1 MEHMGLASTDKSL
14 KLKVHD
20 KDINKILR
28 RSHRLPRLYQK
39 MYGNMRTAMTCL
51 WRNLQK
57 EYGKFPWLSIGGFF
71 AVAHMI
77 QDKVNE
83 ILNLP
88 SVRISYKHIN
98 KKRVQSKELK
108 QFWFVLSF
116 FPGVKRF

>member
-1 MEHMGLASTDKSL
+1 M
-14 KLKVHD
+14 
-20 KDINKILR
+20 
-28 RSHRLPRLYQK
+28 
-39 MYGNMRTAMTCL
+39 L

-98 KKRVQSKELK
+98 KKRVQVNEILNLPSVRISYKHINKKRVQSKELK
-108 QFWFVLSF
+108 QFWFVSF

>member
-1 MEHMGLASTDKSL
+1 MFVPKNVWQYANSYDM
-14 KLKVHD
+14 
-20 KDINKILR
+20 
-28 RSHRLPRLYQK
+28 
-39 MYGNMRTAMTCL
+39 L

-57 EYGKFPWLSIGGFF
+57 EYGKFPWLSSGGFF